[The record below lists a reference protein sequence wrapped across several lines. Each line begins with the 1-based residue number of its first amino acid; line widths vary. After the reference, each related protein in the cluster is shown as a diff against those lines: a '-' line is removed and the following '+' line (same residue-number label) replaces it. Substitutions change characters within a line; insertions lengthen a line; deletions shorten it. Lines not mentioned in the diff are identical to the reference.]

1 MIMTA
6 RVFYE
11 EWQLQCCGEGF
22 AVGDEVTWP
31 VEPAE
36 GWWYGADWHEEH
48 HGEERHESITGTVVH
63 IESVWQRHEESE
75 DGRVLTAVDDDI
87 VTAVLPAANGY
98 ESDELAPLSAEYHFQ
113 GYVVTLDGAD
123 LVPPTKEHG

>member
-1 MIMTA
+1 MTV
-6 RVFYE
+6 RVYYE
-11 EWQLQCCGEGF
+11 EWQLQCCGDGF
-22 AVGDEVTWP
+22 AVGDEVTWQ
-31 VEPAE
+31 VEPA
-36 GWWYGADWHEEH
+36 GQWHEEH
-48 HGEERHESITGTVVH
+48 HGDERLESITGTVVH

-75 DGRVLTAVDDDI
+75 DARVLTAVDGDI
-87 VTAVLPAANGY
+87 VMAGVPAANGY